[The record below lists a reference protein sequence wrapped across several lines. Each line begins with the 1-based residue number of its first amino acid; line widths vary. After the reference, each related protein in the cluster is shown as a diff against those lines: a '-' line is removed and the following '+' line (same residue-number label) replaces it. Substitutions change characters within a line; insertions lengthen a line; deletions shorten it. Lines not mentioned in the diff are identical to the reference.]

1 MENINSAVKLDLTGV
16 YDTVKTSIDKHSS
29 VLLEITHTEFEPFLV
44 SVSLYGDGIFTEII
58 HVGEEDS
65 TEKARQLA
73 TRARTTLKSEYEH
86 VVYVDIVPAGQS
98 AVEYYEKHGDK
109 VKDEISN
116 LLEGFDFVPSK
127 GIPTILIGA
136 NNRLYLKGGVEKV
149 LGVTSQD
156 RVVIGYRDEDDA
168 FALVLPSALRGNRE
182 AQAAGYLI
190 SNRKDVTCAKL
201 FHTKKLN
208 EKYDFSEEGLADR
221 TYYMD
226 KTSSDSAVAI
236 FRRY

>member
-1 MENINSAVKLDLTGV
+1 MTDNNNAPKLDLTGV
-16 YDTVKTSIDKHSS
+16 YETVKTTTDEYSS
-29 VLLEITHTEFEPFLV
+29 VLLEVTHADFAPFLI
-44 SVSLYGDGIFTEII
+44 SVNVYGDGEFTEII
-58 HVGEEDS
+58 HVGEGDTIEN
-65 TEKARQLA
+65 ARKLA
-73 TRARTTLKSEYEH
+73 VRARTTLKSEYEH

-98 AVEYYEKHGDK
+98 AVKYYEKHGDK
-109 VKDEISN
+109 VKDEITN

-127 GIPTILIGA
+127 GIPTILVGA

-149 LGVTSQD
+149 LGVSPQD

-201 FHTKKLN
+201 FHAKQLN
-208 EKYDFSEEGLADR
+208 EKYDFSEEGLSDR

>member
-1 MENINSAVKLDLTGV
+1 MENNNSAVKIDLTVV
-16 YDTVKTSIDKHSS
+16 YDTVKATIDEHSS
-29 VLLEITHTEFEPFLV
+29 VLLEITHTEFEPFLI
-44 SVSLYGDGIFTEII
+44 SVSIYGDGKFTEII

-65 TEKARQLA
+65 AKKAKQSANRV
-73 TRARTTLKSEYEH
+73 RANLKSEYEH
-86 VVYVDIVPAGQS
+86 VVYVDVVPAGQP
-98 AVEYYEKHGDK
+98 AIEYFEKHGDK

-127 GIPTILIGA
+127 GIPTILVGA

-149 LGVTSQD
+149 LGVGPQD

-168 FALVLPSALRGNRE
+168 FAIVLPSALRGNPE

-201 FHTKKLN
+201 FHTKQLN

-226 KTSSDSAVAI
+226 KTSSDSSVAI